1 MRYNSM
7 NDNLGIIALVGAG
20 KMGTA
25 ILSGWL
31 EGGIPPSSMMV
42 IDPKPSIEATAKIR
56 EYNIAYKNI
65 PPQNIKAEIV
75 LIAVK
80 PHDIDTVIPI
90 IKSLIEETTIVISIA
105 AGKTLAYFRKNL
117 GDIAII
123 RAMPNIAATV
133 KCSVTAVFANK
144 KINSNAHQK
153 VNKLLS
159 ILGTVEWL
167 LKEEDMDIVTA
178 LSGSGPAYLFYLIEC
193 MANAACKL
201 GLPQNLSV
209 RLARDTIIGSSELI
223 RQSTDEISTLRENVT
238 SPGGT
243 TEKALSV
250 LLGKDGMQ
258 ALFDKALAAAQMRS
272 KEIAN

>member
-1 MRYNSM
+1 M